1 MKNLKE
7 LKTFGFK
14 TFDGLFD
21 ESYDEIIDRWERL
34 DFILNEID
42 KILLK
47 SPEEIKNLYN
57 KYFDVCV
64 YNRNHLFENIS
75 ISRGCEFDE
84 LFNVKIIGEFDE

>member
-1 MKNLKE
+1 MAIAYKQ
-7 LKTFGFK
+7 TPV
-14 TFDGLFD
+14 GLRGKLGCSLS
-21 ESYDEIIDRWERL
+21 EAS
-34 DFILNEID
+34 FIHNQLE
-42 KILLK
+42 
-47 SPEEIKNLYN
+47 NLYN